1 MVALPARRGKAAF
14 CDSSLSL
21 LSSSAHRPPFPPP
34 KHTLSRLIHKH
45 ATSSFCVGFLLFSSP
60 LFLQVASLRG
70 DARHSNST
78 TARSHRCAVG
88 NSGLDPTLSSQA
100 AQPCVYRK
108 PLVPSF
114 CSMGGMQCSCTHC
127 FPGVCPWA
135 SPHPAHTCDNTHGP
149 ISVLCVQSVVEVLVA
164 WGDAQCMLRE
174 CCSHKASFEPP
185 QNTLMSPVQPS
196 ATHLLFPTTVA
207 FCTFQS
213 FSIPRPNSEPFC
225 CISVVTSL
233 GVNPKQRA
241 LGSQCPESRC
251 GAACTWGTPN
261 PGVVLHVVNP
271 GIQVLLC
278 PTPLPF
284 ACR

>member
-1 MVALPARRGKAAF
+1 MRVQKAPRPLILLYGRDAVQLHPRVLP
-14 CDSSLSL
+14 
-21 LSSSAHRPPFPPP
+21 
-34 KHTLSRLIHKH
+34 
-45 ATSSFCVGFLLFSSP
+45 
-60 LFLQVASLRG
+60 
-70 DARHSNST
+70 
-78 TARSHRCAVG
+78 
-88 NSGLDPTLSSQA
+88 
-100 AQPCVYRK
+100 
-108 PLVPSF
+108 
-114 CSMGGMQCSCTHC
+114 

-213 FSIPRPNSEPFC
+213 FSVPRPNSEPFC

-241 LGSQCPESRC
+241 LGLQCPESRC